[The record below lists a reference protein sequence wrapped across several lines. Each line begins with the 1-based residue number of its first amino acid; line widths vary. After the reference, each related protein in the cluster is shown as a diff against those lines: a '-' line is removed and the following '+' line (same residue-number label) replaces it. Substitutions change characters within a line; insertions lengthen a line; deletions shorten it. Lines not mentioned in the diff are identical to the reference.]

1 MSQFQQLQD
10 RLQEI
15 QYQIDHT
22 LQQSGRTQQE
32 LALCIASKTQ
42 SVETIAYTAKLNIAC
57 FGENRVQELLHN
69 YQKNAYLTKPIDF
82 IGQLQ
87 SNKVK
92 QIVGKVRMIQSVDSV
107 KLLHCIEKE
116 AIKQGICQDILLEV
130 NIGQESSKGGVS
142 PAELESLLHQVETC
156 QNIRVKGL
164 MTIPPKSDNERQTR
178 NYFAQMYTLFCNL
191 KQRSFENVEMDIL
204 SMGMSQDFSWAI
216 LEGSTMVRIGT
227 ALFGKRTQ

>member
-1 MSQFQQLQD
+1 MNELEQLKN
-10 RLQEI
+10 RLQQI
-15 QYQIDHT
+15 QSQIDHA
-22 LQQSGRTQQE
+22 LQQSGQSQQNVQ
-32 LALCIASKTQ
+32 LCIASKTQ
-42 SVETIAYTAKLNIAC
+42 SVQTIAHVAALNIAC

-69 YQKNAYLTKPIDF
+69 YQENAYLIKPIDF

-116 AIKQGICQDILLEV
+116 ATKQGICQDILLEV
-130 NIGQESSKGGVS
+130 NIGQEASKGGVS
-142 PAELESLLHQVETC
+142 PTELDSLLYQAETC

-164 MTIPPKSDNERQTR
+164 MTIPPKSDSERQTR

-191 KQRSFENVEMDIL
+191 KQRSFENVQMDIL
-204 SMGMSQDFSWAI
+204 SMGMSQDFSLAI
-216 LEGSTMVRIGT
+216 LEGSNMVRIGT
-227 ALFGKRTQ
+227 ALFGKRTL